1 MVFIRIFLGGYRSNA
16 MHISFHC
23 ATFALYIIIIN
34 ALMVWNSK
42 IGPIF
47 LWHGEQRKKKLMYNL
62 WENQLIWLF
71 CIRVASVR
79 ERSFQRNY

>member
-1 MVFIRIFLGGYRSNA
+1 MVFIRFFLGGYRSNA

-47 LWHGEQRKKKLMYNL
+47 YGMVNKGKKLMYNL